1 MTTEYIETKA
11 KDGSVIRIEVEAG
24 GKTKTGFGGQIDPGA
39 TDSKAAANAYEE
51 TLNTI
56 RACANGMVD
65 TLQSMDAPPKGAS
78 LEFALK
84 IDPHAGPMIAKSGS
98 DVHFKVSL
106 NWHEPEP
113 EKEDEK
119 KE

>member
-11 KDGSVIRIEVEAG
+11 KDGSIIRIEIEPGA
-24 GKTKTGFGGQIDPGA
+24 KTKTGFGGQ
-39 TDSKAAANAYEE
+39 TDVPADNDAVANAYEE
-51 TLNTI
+51 MLATI
-56 RACANGMVD
+56 RTCANGMVD
-65 TLQSMDAPPKGAS
+65 TLQSMDTPPKGAS

-84 IDPHAGPMIAKSGS
+84 IDAKAGPMIAKSGS
-98 DVHFKVSL
+98 NVHFKVSL

-113 EKEDEK
+113 EKEEK

>member
-11 KDGSVIRIEVEAG
+11 KDGSIIRIEVEPGA
-24 GKTKTGFGGQIDPGA
+24 KTKTGFGGQAEPGTA
-39 TDSKAAANAYEE
+39 GSKAAANAYEE

-65 TLQSMDAPPKGAS
+65 TLQSMATPPNAAS
-78 LEFALK
+78 LDFALK
-84 IDPHAGPMIAKSGS
+84 IDAGVGPLIAKSGS

-106 NWHEPEP
+106 NWHQPDD
-113 EKEDEK
+113 EKEDK
-119 KE
+119 KKD